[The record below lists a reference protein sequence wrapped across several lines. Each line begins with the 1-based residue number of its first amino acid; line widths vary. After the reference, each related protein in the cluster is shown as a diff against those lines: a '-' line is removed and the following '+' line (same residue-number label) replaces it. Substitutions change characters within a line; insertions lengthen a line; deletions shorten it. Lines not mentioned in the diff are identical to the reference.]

1 MKRAPSIVRGAD
13 GNTPA
18 QPGPTRISIGAA
30 PSVPPAAPQFPPQ
43 PAPQSLSSRP
53 APTRLALPGAA
64 QAEAAEHRRP
74 VLKPSVL
81 AGVQQRP
88 FAAAAEELLRLFPDA
103 QPQAVQL
110 AQQQIGAAPLP
121 TAGAPDWMRFGEP
134 QQQRLA
140 QLVRQR
146 LQLAEEPLLRQVPLL
161 LRQLHAR
168 MSDLL
173 EALQGGVFRRT
184 PARIWSEAAPEVRL
198 AETRLQQALPQ
209 LQSHQALLA
218 ELALQTGAAHRQLQA
233 LDMAAAWLL
242 ERTGDDIH
250 TTLSARAAAILASQA
265 LALEQLQL
273 LQLDQDHLQALT
285 AMVQEGVLVRL
296 PAVLA
301 QLAPWGPRLSETQR
315 LLLADVVAEFKAFIE
330 RKLPS

>member
-1 MKRAPSIVRGAD
+1 MKRAPSVVRGAD
-13 GNTPA
+13 GGTAP
-18 QPGPTRISIGAA
+18 QPEPTRISIGGV
-30 PSVPPAAPQFPPQ
+30 PSVSPAALPS
-43 PAPQSLSSRP
+43 APQSGPSRP
-53 APTRLALPGAA
+53 APTRLALPGAL
-64 QAEAAEHRRP
+64 QAEVIEPRRAA
-74 VLKPSVL
+74 LKPSAL

-88 FAAAAEELLRLFPDA
+88 FSAAAQELLQLFPEA
-103 QPQAVQL
+103 LPRAVQL

-121 TAGAPDWMRFGEP
+121 TARALDWMRFGEP

-140 QLVRQR
+140 QLVTQR

-161 LRQLHAR
+161 LRQLQAR

-198 AETRLQQALPQ
+198 VETRLQQALPQ

-218 ELALQTGAAHRQLQA
+218 ELEQQTEAARQQLQS

-242 ERTGDDIH
+242 ERTGDDIQ

-273 LQLDQDHLQALT
+273 LQLDQGHLQAL
-285 AMVQEGVLVRL
+285 AALVQEGVLVKL

-301 QLAPWGPRLSETQR
+301 QLAPLGPRLSETQR
-315 LLLADVVAEFKAFIE
+315 LLLADVVAELKAFIE